1 MDGYRHFSVASYMF
15 AYYAAKATDE
25 QIRRDME
32 TYQRYLPLRK
42 VYLENHRAQTDI
54 PVQRLREIKAILE
67 EYGVQVSGGITPP
80 CWWTGSRNRPC
91 LIPSAT
97 PIRGTAGNT

>member
-54 PVQRLREIKAILE
+54 PVQ
-67 EYGVQVSGGITPP
+67 
-80 CWWTGSRNRPC
+80 
-91 LIPSAT
+91 
-97 PIRGTAGNT
+97 